1 MCRGRMAYM
10 KKANQ
15 KSYPAQYNTISRI
28 TGIVSMVYSSKEKG
42 KTVIRF
48 SLQGYKDNFVYI
60 TSNEKEA
67 VYFELKS
74 EITFDAYVTEHL
86 SVVTDIKNKA

>member
-1 MCRGRMAYM
+1 MCRGRMAYIQ
-10 KKANQ
+10 KANQ
-15 KSYPAQYNTISRI
+15 RNYPAQYNTISRI
-28 TGIVSMVYSSKEKG
+28 TGIVSMFYTSKEKG

-67 VYFELKS
+67 VYFELKNEVS
-74 EITFDAYVTEHL
+74 FDAYVTEHL
-86 SVVTDIKNKA
+86 SVVTDIKSRA